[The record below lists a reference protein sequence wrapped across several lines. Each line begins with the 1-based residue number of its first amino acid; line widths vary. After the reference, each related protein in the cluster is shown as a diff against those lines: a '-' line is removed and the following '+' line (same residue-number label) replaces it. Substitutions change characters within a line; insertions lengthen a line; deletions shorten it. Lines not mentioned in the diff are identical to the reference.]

1 MADHQDWEPVTFVN
15 TKLDPQQKKHV
26 IAERRPG
33 HNNLSKKLEGDEPPP
48 PKMYDAKLRNE
59 MTSLR
64 LKLKLNQ
71 KTLANRL
78 HVTESVIKNLEN
90 GTGKYDPQLVNK
102 IRRLAASGSC

>member
-1 MADHQDWEPVTFVN
+1 MIV
-15 TKLDPQQKKHV
+15 
-26 IAERRPG
+26 ERRPG
-33 HNNLSKKLEGDEPPP
+33 HNNLSRKLEGDEPPP

-59 MTSLR
+59 MISLR

-102 IRRLAASGSC
+102 IRRLAASG